1 MPLNDNQFKAA
12 ERWFRAANREEVRNR
27 LDFIWDGLTSAQ
39 RDGLIARIKADLNNE
54 FDATVTAIQDRQTD
68 LTGNI

>member
-12 ERWFRAANREEVRNR
+12 ERWLRNRDEVRNR

-39 RDGLIARIKADLNNE
+39 RKGLVARIKADLNNE
-54 FDATVTAIQDRQTD
+54 FSATITAIRDRRTD
-68 LTGNI
+68 ILENV